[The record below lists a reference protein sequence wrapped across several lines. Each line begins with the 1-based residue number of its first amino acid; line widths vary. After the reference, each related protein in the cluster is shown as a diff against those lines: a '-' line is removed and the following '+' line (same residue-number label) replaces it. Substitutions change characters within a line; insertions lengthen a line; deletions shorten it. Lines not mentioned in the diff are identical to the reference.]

1 MKVEIKISPEIE
13 EPFAVIYSSSMTDEV
28 AAIASS
34 LNSSE
39 TIITASDNGRIVVL
53 KPKEIFMVRV
63 ENEKAIIYCQTKKY
77 LSGKPLYEM
86 EALLGKEFMR
96 ISKSTLINLKEI
108 SCIDPSFNGIM
119 QLELSNGSK
128 DYISRKYLPNLK
140 KYLGL

>member
-1 MKVEIKISPEIE
+1 MKVEIKISSDIV
-13 EPFAVIYSSSMTDEV
+13 EPYVVIYSDSMTDEV
-28 AAIASS
+28 VTIASS

-53 KPKEIFMVRV
+53 KDIFMARV
-63 ENEKAIIYCQTKKY
+63 ENEKTIIYCQTKNY

-108 SCIDPSFNGIM
+108 SSIDPSFNGIM
-119 QLELSNGSK
+119 QLELKNGSK
-128 DYISRKYLPNLK
+128 DYISRKYLPNSK